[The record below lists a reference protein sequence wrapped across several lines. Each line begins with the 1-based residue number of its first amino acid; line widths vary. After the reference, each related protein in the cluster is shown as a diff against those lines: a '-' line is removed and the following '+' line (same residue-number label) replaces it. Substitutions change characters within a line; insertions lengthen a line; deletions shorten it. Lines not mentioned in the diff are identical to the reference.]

1 MIGIYFLKLFADDL
15 GRFMGETR
23 GTGGRIFDVACI
35 YDKNVVPSYFD
46 VGYLNDL
53 V

>member
-1 MIGIYFLKLFADDL
+1 LNLLIQWTGFDL

-35 YDKNVVPSYFD
+35 YDKKCCTFV
-46 VGYLNDL
+46 L
-53 V
+53 